1 MKVTN
6 NIITYIEIFMIGL
19 IVGISIPV
27 SIIIIYIYLYL
38 VQNNIYIV
46 PVIDLGYYL

>member
-19 IVGISIPV
+19 IVGISV
-27 SIIIIYIYLYL
+27 SIVILIIYAYLYL
-38 VQNNIYIV
+38 IQNSIYIV
-46 PVIDLGYYL
+46 PTINLGYYL